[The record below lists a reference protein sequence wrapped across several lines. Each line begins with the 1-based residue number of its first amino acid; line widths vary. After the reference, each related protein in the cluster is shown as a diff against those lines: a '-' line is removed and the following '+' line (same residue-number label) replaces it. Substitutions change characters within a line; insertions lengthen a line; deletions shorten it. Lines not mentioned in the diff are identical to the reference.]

1 MTTQLSRGGALVS
14 LTPSAQSLLAAPA
27 TAHWSP
33 SLSPDGGRV
42 AYVCDRNGTPQV
54 WVQPLVSNTGCLID
68 TGDVAWLVDTGTEPV
83 ALVTWSPD
91 GHWLACTLAP
101 GAGTRTEV
109 WLVRPDGSDPH
120 QVAGFGGANA
130 YLARWLTA
138 SGLLAVTENG
148 TRGLVVD
155 PNTGQSRTVAE
166 GSLIALLDVAAD
178 GRRVLLRRGPRGTR
192 ELAVVDTVTG
202 ELRCCGPA
210 DTGCFAPDGDGVY
223 ARSDAGADLAR
234 LVCLRP
240 GGMQVL
246 AQRADAEVESFAMSP
261 DGATIAVV
269 WNIFGGTSELTLL
282 DVASRRQQPVAPLPG
297 TVMSGCAFGG
307 DSLTFTLEEPAQPQ
321 AVCVH
326 RESGLLAVT
335 PQTSH
340 PSAVAPE
347 LIRLPSHDGL
357 TITGWLYR
365 PTGSGPHPTAI
376 SLHPGPEDQARPG
389 YNPLFQ
395 ELVGHGIAVFAPNV
409 RGSAGFG
416 RAYLDADNGAARYGA
431 IADVATCAQHLVK
444 TGIADPDRL
453 GCMGRSYGGYLTLAA
468 LVTYPSLFAVGIDV
482 CGISNFETFYANT
495 EPWIAAAAVSK
506 YGDPVV
512 DRELLRD
519 LSPLHHI
526 DQLTAPLLVVHGAN
540 DTNVPVCEAEQV
552 VAALRAR
559 GAPHWYLLFPDE
571 GHDFLRRAN
580 RETYLAAA
588 VSWLTTHLGSSIGE
602 SAAGAEAWPTSMPP
616 EATAGETEQL
626 AS

>member
-1 MTTQLSRGGALVS
+1 MTTQLGSGGALVS
-14 LTPSAQSLLAAPA
+14 LTLSAQSLVAPPV

-54 WVQPLVSNTGCLID
+54 WVQPLDS
-68 TGDVAWLVDTGTEPV
+68 DVARLVDTGAEPV
-83 ALVTWSPD
+83 GSVTWSPD
-91 GHWLACTLAP
+91 GRWLACTLAP

-109 WLVRPDGSDPH
+109 WLVRPDGSAPH
-120 QVAGFGGANA
+120 QVAGFGSASA
-130 YLARWLTA
+130 FLARWLTA
-138 SGLLAVTENG
+138 SGLLAITENG

-155 PNTGQSRTVAE
+155 PNTGESRTVAE

-178 GRRVLLRRGPRGTR
+178 GRRVLLRRGPRGAR
-192 ELAVVDTVTG
+192 QLAVVDIVTG
-202 ELRCCGPA
+202 EVRCSGPA
-210 DTGCFAPDGDGVY
+210 DTGCFAPDGDSVY
-223 ARSDAGADLAR
+223 ARSDAAADLAR

-240 GGMQVL
+240 GGMEVL
-246 AQRADAEVESFAMSP
+246 ARRTDAEVESFAMSP

-297 TVMSGCAFGG
+297 TVVSGCAFGG
-307 DSLTFTLEEPAQPQ
+307 GRLTFTLEGPAQPP
-321 AVCVH
+321 AVWVH
-326 RESGLLAVT
+326 GESGLLPVT
-335 PQTSH
+335 RQTTH
-340 PSAVAPE
+340 PSAVEPE
-347 LIRLPSHDGL
+347 LICLPSHDGL

-365 PTGSGPHPTAI
+365 PVGCGRYPTVI
-376 SLHPGPEDQARPG
+376 SLHPGPEDQERPG

-416 RAYLDADNGAARYGA
+416 RAFLDADNGAARYGA

-444 TGIADPDRL
+444 IGIAEPDRL

-482 CGISNFETFYANT
+482 CGMSNFETFYANT

-506 YGDPVV
+506 YGDPVA

-519 LSPLHHI
+519 LSPLHRI
-526 DQLTAPLLVVHGAN
+526 DRLTAPLLVVHGAN

-559 GAPHWYLLFPDE
+559 GAPHWYLIFPEE
-571 GHDFLRRAN
+571 GHDFLRRVN
-580 RETYLAAA
+580 RETYLVAA
-588 VSWLTTHLGSSIGE
+588 VAWLTTHLGRSTGKSATGGE
-602 SAAGAEAWPTSMPP
+602 ASGAWPTAGPA
-616 EATAGETEQL
+616 EATVLETAEPRL